1 MAECAAIAKNAPSW
15 STNLWSEKM
24 KKEIVEEWREFFRLV
39 KKQMNAEYY
48 ERMRR
53 QVFED
58 MPELK
63 KELENDS
70 KTH

>member
-1 MAECAAIAKNAPSW
+1 
-15 STNLWSEKM
+15 M